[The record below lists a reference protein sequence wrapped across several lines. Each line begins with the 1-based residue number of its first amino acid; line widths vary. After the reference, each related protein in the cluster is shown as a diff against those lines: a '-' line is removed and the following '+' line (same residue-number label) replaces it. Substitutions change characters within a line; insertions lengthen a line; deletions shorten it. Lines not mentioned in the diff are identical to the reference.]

1 MLNIDFLKRN
11 KRIYFHNKESSGSI
25 YYNRGK
31 FIISCEA
38 SRPFGTTDIFEHT
51 YVYFSS
57 EGVVCYITQI
67 FNQNDSMHTSRDKTN
82 LASFEHWLNTSGFS
96 SDTVEYL
103 TNVIN
108 KICEELKIA
117 KNTESK

>member
-1 MLNIDFLKRN
+1 MQDIEHLKRN
-11 KRIYFHNKESSGSI
+11 ERVYFHNEESSGSI

-31 FIISCEA
+31 FIISFEVL
-38 SRPFGTTDIFEHT
+38 RPFGTTDIFEHA

-57 EGVVCYITQI
+57 EGAVCYITQI
-67 FNQNDSMHTSRDKTN
+67 FNADDSMHTSRDKTN

-103 TNVIN
+103 TDAIN
-108 KICEELKIA
+108 KICEELGITR
-117 KNTESK
+117 NTESE